1 MLTPTL
7 LDHGSKR
14 PLEMPVRPDARVRG
28 TIRRSAR
35 LGGMVQRAPLAL
47 VVDDDPMILMAASD
61 IVAEAGFEPLEATTV
76 AAAIAVLETVGPD
89 VVVLFTD
96 VQMPGGRDGFS
107 LAREAA
113 RRWPNIQ
120 IVVASGQM
128 TPGPG
133 DLPDG
138 ATFLPKPFS
147 VEVVHD
153 RLREMLPVKDQPDSL
168 RQ

>member
-1 MLTPTL
+1 M
-7 LDHGSKR
+7 
-14 PLEMPVRPDARVRG
+14 PLSGLSMRG
-28 TIRRSAR
+28 TLSSSVWLWSMSQA
-35 LGGMVQRAPLAL
+35 APLAL
-47 VVDDDPMILMAASD
+47 VVDDDPMILTAAIE
-61 IVAEAGFEPLEATTV
+61 IVAEAGFNPLEAMTV
-76 AAAIAVLETVGPD
+76 EAAITVLEQHRGEVA
-89 VVVLFTD
+89 VLFTD

-113 RRWPNIQ
+113 QRWPNIQ

-128 TPGPG
+128 TPSPD

-147 VEVVHD
+147 VEIVHD
-153 RLREMLPVKDQPDSL
+153 RLREMLPVKDQPDPL